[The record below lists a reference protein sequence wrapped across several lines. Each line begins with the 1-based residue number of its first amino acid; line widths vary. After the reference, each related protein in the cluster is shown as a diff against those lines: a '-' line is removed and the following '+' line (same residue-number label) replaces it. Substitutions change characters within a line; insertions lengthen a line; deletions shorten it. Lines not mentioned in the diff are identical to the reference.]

1 MKEKYLAPE
10 MQIVEIEVEDVVT
23 ASGDGDFETPEVDI

>member
-23 ASGDGDFETPEVDI
+23 ASGDFETPEVDI